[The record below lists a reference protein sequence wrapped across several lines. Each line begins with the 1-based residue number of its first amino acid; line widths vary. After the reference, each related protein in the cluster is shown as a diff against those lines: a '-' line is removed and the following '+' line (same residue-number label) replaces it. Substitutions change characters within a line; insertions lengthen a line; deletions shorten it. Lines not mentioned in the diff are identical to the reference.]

1 MPLFLFV
8 VAALC
13 AVNAPRVRTVLAPTP
28 EATAV
33 AALGAAISAAVLAL
47 FAVLADPLLDLV
59 HISSP
64 SFRIATGLLLLATG
78 ILAFGGPGP
87 TPDPALPGRRAAL
100 VPVAFPTLLTPG
112 VAALTVSGSVDHS
125 APCAFVVAAVA
136 LATLPLLVATAPES
150 PVRRRVL
157 DGLAR
162 VLAGVLVIAALGL
175 LMDGVFDI

>member
-1 MPLFLFV
+1 MSVLLFV
-8 VAALC
+8 LAALC
-13 AVNAPRVRTVLAPTP
+13 TVNAPRVRTVLPPAP
-28 EATAV
+28 EATAI

-59 HISSP
+59 SISPP

-100 VPVAFPTLLTPG
+100 VPVAFPTLLSPG
-112 VAALTVSGSVDHS
+112 LAALTVSGSVDHS
-125 APCAFVVAAVA
+125 APCAFVVTALS

-150 PVRRRVL
+150 PVRKRVL
-157 DGLAR
+157 DGTAR
-162 VLAGVLVIAALGL
+162 VLAGVLVLVALGI